1 MPIRHLPASALLAV
15 ALLGAAACDDD
26 DDDSVSPPA
35 TTTFRATL
43 TGAAERPTPVTTTAT
58 GTSTLTLRNDTL
70 NYRVDVAGINAVTMA
85 HIHVGGPE
93 VAGPIIVG
101 LFNGPATTSPFSG
114 TLTSGVITRTTAFTS
129 TTIGFDSLLVL
140 MRNGNAYVNVHTT
153 ARPAGEIRGQVVVE

>member
-1 MPIRHLPASALLAV
+1 MPIRRLPTSALLAV
-15 ALLGAAACDDD
+15 ALLGAAACDD

-43 TGAAERPTPVTTTAT
+43 TGAAERPTPVTTTAS
-58 GTSTLTLRNDTL
+58 GTSTLTLRSDTL
-70 NYRVDVAGINAVTMA
+70 TYRVDVAAINAVTAA

-101 LFNGPATTSPFSG
+101 LFNGPATASPFTG